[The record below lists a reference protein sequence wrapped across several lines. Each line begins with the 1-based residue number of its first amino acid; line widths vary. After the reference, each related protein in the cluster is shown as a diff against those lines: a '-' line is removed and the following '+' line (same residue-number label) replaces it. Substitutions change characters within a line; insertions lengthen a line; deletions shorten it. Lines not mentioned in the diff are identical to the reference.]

1 MRQDDTGPNLNNGPP
16 QSDEAKS
23 AGEAAIPAETTA
35 GRAAQEATQK
45 ASEIAAETAASDAA
59 LVARC
64 QAGDTGA
71 FGELVTQY
79 RNKVFATIYNV
90 TRNEQDAWDLSQEA
104 FVKAWR
110 NIASFKGQSS
120 FFTWLYRIAMNVTID
135 RLRRKQVESGLE
147 FDETLGLGEIEPGSA
162 TTPRSAPAPSENLQ
176 NQELRARIDAAIA
189 KLPPDHRLVIILREI
204 DGLSYEEIAQAAK
217 CSVGTVM
224 SRLFYARKKL
234 QTLLHDV
241 YEAI

>member
-1 MRQDDTGPNLNNGPP
+1 MRQDNSGLAMNGNG
-16 QSDEAKS
+16 SREDEAKGT
-23 AGEAAIPAETTA
+23 AEAL
-35 GRAAQEATQK
+35 
-45 ASEIAAETAASDAA
+45 AAENAAADAV

-64 QAGDTGA
+64 QAGDSAA

-104 FVKAWR
+104 FLKAWR
-110 NIASFKGQSS
+110 NMAHFRGQSS
-120 FFTWLYRIAMNVTID
+120 FFTWLYRIAMNITID
-135 RLRRKQVESGLE
+135 RLRRKQIEGSVE
-147 FDETLGLGEIEPGSA
+147 FDETLGLHDIEPGSA
-162 TTPRSAPAPSENLQ
+162 TTPRSVPAPSQNLQ
-176 NQELRARIDAAIA
+176 NKEIQVRIEAAIA
-189 KLPPDHRLVIILREI
+189 KLPPDHRLVIVLREI
-204 DGLSYEEIAQAAK
+204 DGLSYEEIATAAE

-234 QTLLHDV
+234 QTLLNDV

>member
-1 MRQDDTGPNLNNGPP
+1 MIRQDDPAPP
-16 QSDEAKS
+16 DH
-23 AGEAAIPAETTA
+23 GEAPQTNGAHDAKDAKAARDSTENPAA
-35 GRAAQEATQK
+35 V
-45 ASEIAAETAASDAA
+45 DAA

-64 QAGDTGA
+64 QAGDAAA
-71 FGELVTQY
+71 FGELVTHY

-104 FVKAWR
+104 FLKAWR

-135 RLRRKQVESGLE
+135 RLRRKQIESGIE
-147 FDETLGLGEIEPGSA
+147 FDETLGLGDIEPGSP
-162 TTPRSAPAPSENLQ
+162 TLPRPVPAPSQHLQ
-176 NQELRARIDAAIA
+176 NREIQARIDAAIA

-204 DGLSYEEIAQAAK
+204 DGLSYEEIATAAK

-234 QTLLHDV
+234 QILLHDV

>member
-1 MRQDDTGPNLNNGPP
+1 MRQDDSGPLLSNGPP
-16 QSDEAKS
+16 QTHNAKAAAEATE
-23 AGEAAIPAETTA
+23 ATEAANS
-35 GRAAQEATQK
+35 AQ
-45 ASEIAAETAASDAA
+45 AAEAAAADAA

-64 QAGDTGA
+64 QAGDTAA

-79 RNKVFATIYNV
+79 RNKVFATIYNM

-104 FVKAWR
+104 FLKAWR
-110 NIASFKGQSS
+110 NIAGFKGQSS

-135 RLRRKQVESGLE
+135 RLRRKHVESGLE

-162 TTPRSAPAPSENLQ
+162 TTPRPAPVPSQNIQ
-176 NQELRARIDAAIA
+176 NQELQARIDAAIA

-234 QTLLHDV
+234 QTLLQDV